1 MEIMME
7 IPKPT
12 VTEDIIEAEV
22 ELDLEDTEDLL
33 YDCYDLLQRVLDRK
47 NPQWLQND
55 GLKLLKKL
63 EEGLS
68 WQRLH

>member
-1 MEIMME
+1 ME

-12 VTEDIIEAEV
+12 VTGDIIEAEV

-33 YDCYDLLQRVLDRK
+33 YECYDLLQRVLDRK

>member
-12 VTEDIIEAEV
+12 VTGDIIEAEV

-33 YDCYDLLQRVLDRK
+33 YECYDLLQRVLDRK

>member
-1 MEIMME
+1 ME
-7 IPKPT
+7 IPKLT
-12 VTEDIIEAEV
+12 VANDIIEAEV
-22 ELDLEDTEDLL
+22 ELDLEDAEDLL
-33 YDCYDLLQRVLDRK
+33 YECYDLLERILDRK

>member
-1 MEIMME
+1 ME